1 MTRVDFYVLESAA
14 EGIGDVQ
21 GRTSV
26 AGDRVSREAANARP
40 GKAGPGFER
49 GMDSAAKK
57 SEATRDVAVCRL
69 THKAFAQGHRV
80 YLLTPDEEAARRLD
94 ALLWTFNQ
102 GSFVPH
108 AIHPAPNDAPVSVL
122 IGTDE
127 PPADHN
133 DVLIQLAVEP
143 PASFER
149 FQRVLE
155 VVGPNESDKQHGRT
169 RFRFY
174 RERGC
179 TPTMHTL

>member
-1 MTRVDFYVLESAA
+1 MTRVNFYVLESAA
-14 EGIGDVQ
+14 EGD
-21 GRTSV
+21 
-26 AGDRVSREAANARP
+26 
-40 GKAGPGFER
+40 
-49 GMDSAAKK
+49 
-57 SEATRDVAVCRL
+57 RDVAVCRL

-108 AIHPAPNDAPVSVL
+108 AIHPAQDDVPVPVL

-127 PPADHN
+127 PPTEHD
-133 DVLIQLAVEP
+133 DVLIQLAPEP
-143 PASFER
+143 SASFER

-155 VVGPNESDKQHGRT
+155 VIGPKEDDKQRGRN

-179 TPTMHTL
+179 TPTTHTL